1 MQTQTSHHFY
11 PELGGAADT
20 SKLFFARPVIGS
32 TWSLQWSLGRDG
44 EAREVFKRLRIRPR
58 SVDMRERIKGPARWA
73 CCVTYDA
80 YRKAAAAGLT
90 TTECLLD

>member
-1 MQTQTSHHFY
+1 MQTSHHYY
-11 PELGGAADT
+11 PEMGGKADT
-20 SKLFFARPVIGS
+20 SKLFHARPVIGS
-32 TWSLQWSLGRDG
+32 TWSLRWPVRRDA

-58 SVDMRERIKGPARWA
+58 SMYQDDRMTRWA